1 MGGAIIYLVIVAVWA
16 IVLVPRWLRT
26 HDSAP
31 ADPSTADDATRRAKA
46 DETHGRVL
54 RRRRGSAD
62 VSVPDV
68 PLAAPATDNS
78 TKRSYEPD
86 ARARRTVRR
95 RRAILGLLLLA
106 VGVTAGVVAYG
117 LVPWWSVGAPAL
129 LLPLYVVHTRR
140 LLVAEHARR
149 RRDERARR
157 AAYARTSTAVESGID
172 TPSVGAYRA
181 RRVAPGMRLVDRGAL
196 FDQHAPEP
204 WHPQEVPLPTYLTAP
219 VAQRAYETTVS
230 VEDYD
235 DQTVPAD
242 EATVHDIRRA
252 VGG

>member
-31 ADPSTADDATRRAKA
+31 AAPADDATPRAA
-46 DETHGRVL
+46 TEETHGRVL
-54 RRRRGSAD
+54 RRRGRTVDLSE
-62 VSVPDV
+62 PDV
-68 PLAAPATDNS
+68 APATPAADS
-78 TKRSYEPD
+78 TSRRSYEPD

-95 RRAILGLLLLA
+95 RRAILGALLLA
-106 VGVTAGVVAYG
+106 VGAMCGVAAYG
-117 LVPWWSVGAPAL
+117 LVPWWSVGAPTL

-149 RRDERARR
+149 RREARARHTTPAR
-157 AAYARTSTAVESGID
+157 AYSTVESDGA
-172 TPSVGAYRA
+172 TSVGAFRA
-181 RRVAPGMRLVDRGAL
+181 RRVAPGMRMVDRGAL

-204 WHPQEVPLPTYLTAP
+204 WHPHEVPLPTYLTAP
-219 VAQRAYETTVS
+219 VAHRGYAPTVS
-230 VEDYD
+230 VDDYD
-235 DQTVPAD
+235 DQTAPAD